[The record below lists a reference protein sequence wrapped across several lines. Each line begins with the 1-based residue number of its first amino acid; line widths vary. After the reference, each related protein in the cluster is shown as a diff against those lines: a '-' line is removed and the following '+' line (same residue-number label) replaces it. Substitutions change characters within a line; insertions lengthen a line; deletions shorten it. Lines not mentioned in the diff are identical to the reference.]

1 MKRWDSSKFLS
12 EPIDIIPM
20 ASDMTIPTPAESII
34 NNIAEDEEI
43 LKENPSR
50 FVLFP
55 IRYHKTW
62 EMYKRQLACFWT
74 AEEID
79 LSRDLDDWDNRL
91 TDNERFF
98 IEHIIAFFAGSD
110 GIVLENLVENFCGE
124 VQIPEARCFYG
135 LQAAMENIHSETYSL
150 LIDTYVRDPEKR
162 HHLLSAIQTIPCIK
176 RKAEWAIRWMGANG
190 DSVGR
195 VANRSFAERL
205 IAFAVVEGVFFSG
218 SFCAIFWLKSRGL
231 MPGLTF
237 SNELISRDEGQH
249 TDFAV
254 HLYSLL
260 KTKVSYDVVKE
271 IFRDAVAIEKEFI
284 TESIPCNLIG
294 MNSELMCQ
302 YIEFVAD
309 RLIVQ
314 LGYPK
319 LFGTRNP
326 FEFME
331 LISMETKT
339 NFFESRVSE
348 YSLSRVN
355 VDGKRNNT
363 FSMDAEF

>member
-1 MKRWDSSKFLS
+1 M
-12 EPIDIIPM
+12 
-20 ASDMTIPTPAESII
+20 
-34 NNIAEDEEI
+34 
-43 LKENPSR
+43 
-50 FVLFP
+50 
-55 IRYHKTW
+55 
-62 EMYKRQLACFWT
+62 
-74 AEEID
+74 
-79 LSRDLDDWDNRL
+79 
-91 TDNERFF
+91 
-98 IEHIIAFFAGSD
+98 
-110 GIVLENLVENFCGE
+110 
-124 VQIPEARCFYG
+124 
-135 LQAAMENIHSETYSL
+135 
-150 LIDTYVRDPEKR
+150 
-162 HHLLSAIQTIPCIK
+162 
-176 RKAEWAIRWMGANG
+176 RWMDAKT
-190 DSVGR
+190 R
-195 VANRSFAERL
+195 FAERL

-249 TDFAV
+249 TDFAI
-254 HLYSLL
+254 HLFGLL
-260 KTKVSYDVVKE
+260 KNRVPYETVKE

-294 MNSELMCQ
+294 MNSDLMCS

-319 LFGTRNP
+319 MYGTANP

-355 VDGKRNNT
+355 VDGKRNNN
-363 FSMDAEF
+363 FSMDASF